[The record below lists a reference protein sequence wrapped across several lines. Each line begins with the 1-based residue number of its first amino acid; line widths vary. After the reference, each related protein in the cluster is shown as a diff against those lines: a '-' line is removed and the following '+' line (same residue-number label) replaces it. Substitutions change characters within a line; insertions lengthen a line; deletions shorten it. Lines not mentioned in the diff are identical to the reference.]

1 MKVGDLVKHK
11 LLFPD
16 GIGPKLGIITD
27 VDERGGTHGGIANY
41 YSVKFSDVWLKIR
54 EDKLE
59 VISASR

>member
-16 GIGPKLGIITD
+16 GIGPKLGIITE
-27 VDERGGTHGGIANY
+27 VYHHFHILNFYEVR
-41 YSVKFSDVWLKIR
+41 FSDIWLKRR

-59 VISASR
+59 VVSESR

>member
-16 GIGPKLGIITD
+16 GVGPKFGIVTD
-27 VDERGGTHGGIANY
+27 IDDRDNSLNY
-41 YSVKFSDVWLKIR
+41 YSVKFSDVWLEIR